1 MSDPRPRAV
10 VVDDHRLLAQ
20 SIAIS
25 LRQEGVDCEVATL
38 APPDRLLAAVV
49 AERPD
54 VVLLDLDLG
63 RETGDGDGL
72 VAPLTRAGCRV
83 LLVTGCTDPVRLAAA
98 LEAGAVGVLAKT
110 EPVDV
115 LLAAAH
121 AAARGEPVMTDEQ
134 ERAVRVE
141 AGARHAARAAAL
153 GPFARLTERE
163 AQVLRRLAHGQSVAT
178 IAARTHVAE
187 TTVRTQ
193 VRGVLTKL
201 GVGSQL
207 EAVALAHH
215 SGWLEDR

>member
-1 MSDPRPRAV
+1 MV

-25 LRQEGVDCEVATL
+25 LGQEGVDCSVATL
-38 APPDRLLAAVV
+38 AAPEQLIAAVV

-63 RETGDGDGL
+63 PSTGAGDGL
-72 VAPLTRAGCRV
+72 VTPLTRAGCRV

-98 LEAGAVGVLAKT
+98 LSDGAVGVLAKT
-110 EPVDV
+110 EPIDV

-121 AAARGEPVMTDEQ
+121 AAARGEPVMTAEQ
-134 ERAVRVE
+134 ERAVRDA
-141 AGARHAARAAAL
+141 AGARRAARAAAL
-153 GPFARLTERE
+153 GPFDRLTERE
-163 AQVLRRLAHGQSVAT
+163 AQVLRWLAHGQSVAT
-178 IAARTHVAE
+178 IAARSYVAE
-187 TTVRTQ
+187 TTVRTH

-207 EAVALAHH
+207 EAVALAHR
-215 SGWLEDR
+215 SGWLGTDADADEG